1 MPQNWNQTS
10 QPIREIGIKRPL
22 PIPNVESAD
31 HTWLLGRVSGAK
43 MPIENEAEENPRITA
58 IERPETSNLRPFVY
72 RFQNAKVHEKDRCFY
87 RLFIK
92 KTNWIENLNGGL
104 RPSQNIGSLSQAG
117 NVEKPDGVKTLK
129 TRCGQRLE
137 RFFHVGTWG
146 NLDRE
151 AKRYTAPHRKTM
163 IAGIVWPD
171 LPIPPRRNG
180 ATSER

>member
-1 MPQNWNQTS
+1 
-10 QPIREIGIKRPL
+10 
-22 PIPNVESAD
+22 
-31 HTWLLGRVSGAK
+31 

-58 IERPETSNLRPFVY
+58 IEAPETSNLRPFVY
-72 RFQNAKVHEKDRCFY
+72 RFTFTKYRKIKRRFY
-87 RLFIK
+87 RLF
-92 KTNWIENLNGGL
+92 
-104 RPSQNIGSLSQAG
+104 
-117 NVEKPDGVKTLK
+117 VKTLK

-137 RFFHVGTWG
+137 RIFHVGTWG

-180 ATSER
+180 ATSERIRSNNSWIDSRREPKRGTESLRKRHREPDR